1 MKKWEKIVTALG
13 AALFIYSADPILAFE
28 PFYLNG
34 DRAQPMIQNT
44 GGIYNDGKTGLFMEL
59 TSMTIEGVF
68 NDGLAVR
75 VKIFELAEGKSAG
88 TGFLHV
94 RYAEDGKAWVLR
106 TDNRWQEV
114 ASGTEDPSALAV
126 YFVREEMGNDARR
139 DTYMSQIEKL
149 AIAQE
154 GDPGSIVPP
163 NALPASFG
171 ETPGKT
177 KEATK
182 KAARPVKGKSVV
194 RTKPLPA
201 PQGDVTVT
209 ITEAPQVEI
218 VKSEGEK

>member
-1 MKKWEKIVTALG
+1 MKKWKQIVTALG
-13 AALFIYSADPILAFE
+13 AAMMLYGAGSVSAFE

-34 DRAQPMIQNT
+34 DQTQPMIQNT
-44 GGIYNDGKTGLFMEL
+44 GGIYNDGKTGLFMDL
-59 TSMTIEGVF
+59 TTMTIEGVF
-68 NDGLAVR
+68 YDGLAVR

-106 TDNRWQEV
+106 TDDRWQEV

-149 AIAQE
+149 AAAQD
-154 GDPGSIVPP
+154 GDPGSIVPA

-171 ETPGKT
+171 QTPK
-177 KEATK
+177 AAAK

-194 RTKPLPA
+194 RTNPLPA
-201 PQGDVTVT
+201 PHGDVTVT

>member
-13 AALFIYSADPILAFE
+13 AALFLYTAEPVFAFE

-34 DRAQPMIQNT
+34 DQTQPMIQNT
-44 GGIYNDGKTGLFMEL
+44 GGIYNDGKTGLFMDL

-75 VKIFELAEGKSAG
+75 VKIFELAKGKSVG

-106 TDNRWQEV
+106 TDDRWQEV

-126 YFVREEMGNDARR
+126 YFVREEMGNEDRR

-149 AIAQE
+149 AAAQE
-154 GDPGSIVPP
+154 GDPGSIVPA

-171 ETPGKT
+171 QTPK
-177 KEATK
+177 AAAP

-194 RTKPLPA
+194 RTNPLPA
-201 PQGDVTVT
+201 PHGEVTVT

-218 VKSEGEK
+218 VKGEGEK

>member
-1 MKKWEKIVTALG
+1 MKKWKQIVTALG
-13 AALFIYSADPILAFE
+13 AAMMLYGAGSVSAFE

-34 DRAQPMIQNT
+34 DRTQPMIQNT
-44 GGIYNDGKTGLFMEL
+44 GGIYNDGKTGLFMDL
-59 TSMTIEGVF
+59 TTMTIEGVF

-106 TDNRWQEV
+106 TDDRWQEV
-114 ASGTEDPSALAV
+114 ASSTEDPSALAV

-139 DTYMSQIEKL
+139 GTYMSQIEKL
-149 AIAQE
+149 AAAQD
-154 GDPGSIVPP
+154 GDPGSIVPA

-171 ETPGKT
+171 QTPK
-177 KEATK
+177 AAAP

-194 RTKPLPA
+194 RTKPLAA
-201 PQGDVTVT
+201 PHGDVTVT

>member
-1 MKKWEKIVTALG
+1 MKKWEKIVTVLG
-13 AALFIYSADPILAFE
+13 AALFLYTAEPAFAFE

-34 DRAQPMIQNT
+34 DQTQPMIQNT
-44 GGIYNDGKTGLFMEL
+44 GGIYNDGKTGLFMDL

-75 VKIFELAEGKSAG
+75 VKIFELAKGKSVG

-106 TDNRWQEV
+106 TDDCWQEV

-149 AIAQE
+149 AAAQD
-154 GDPGSIVPP
+154 GDPGSIVPA

-171 ETPGKT
+171 QTPK
-177 KEATK
+177 AAAQ

-201 PQGDVTVT
+201 PHGDVTVT

>member
-1 MKKWEKIVTALG
+1 MKKWKQIVTALG
-13 AALFIYSADPILAFE
+13 AAMMLYGAGSVSAFE

-34 DRAQPMIQNT
+34 DRTQPMIQNT
-44 GGIYNDGKTGLFMEL
+44 GGIYNDGKTGLFMDL
-59 TSMTIEGVF
+59 TTMTIEGVF

-106 TDNRWQEV
+106 TDDRWQEV

-149 AIAQE
+149 AAAQD
-154 GDPGSIVPP
+154 GDPSSIVPA

-171 ETPGKT
+171 QTPK
-177 KEATK
+177 AAAP

-194 RTKPLPA
+194 RTKPLA
-201 PQGDVTVT
+201 AQHGDVTVT